1 MLNTLFYI
9 GVIIGGSA
17 VYMALGGESANKHN
31 TNDEVN
37 KCAVNRVNS
46 NEELTY
52 DYFSELSLEQQERY
66 FNDNLDLR
74 YYKDDST
81 CGFTNDKY
89 YNAVH
94 AKEIARRTG
103 KVFNNINKTY

>member
-9 GVIIGGSA
+9 GIIIGGSV
-17 VYMALGGESANKHN
+17 VYMALGGADSTNSN

-37 KCAVNRVNS
+37 KCAANRANS

-66 FNDNLDLR
+66 FNDNLDLK

-81 CGFTNDKY
+81 CGFTNDRY
-89 YNAVH
+89 YNAIH
-94 AKEIARRTG
+94 AKEISRRTG
-103 KVFNNINKTY
+103 KVFNNINKVY